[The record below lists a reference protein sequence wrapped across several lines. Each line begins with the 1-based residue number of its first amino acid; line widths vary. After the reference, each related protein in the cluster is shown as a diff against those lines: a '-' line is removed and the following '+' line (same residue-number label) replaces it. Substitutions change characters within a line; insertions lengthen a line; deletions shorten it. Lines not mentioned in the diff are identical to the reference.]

1 MVATHTLDKRHQR
14 TRALRDESSQ
24 ISMAKNSTILKHHR
38 ILQPRLLYVDDQT
51 WMKKEILGVMNNM
64 RLWLEGFPRF
74 DTLVFNQLRQ
84 HVFLIL
90 QDKLAVLFIEVVN
103 SVSAT

>member
-38 ILQPRLLYVDDQT
+38 ILQLRLLFVDDQT
-51 WMKKEILGVMNNM
+51 WMKGEILGVMNNVM
-64 RLWLEGFPRF
+64 LWFEGFPRF
-74 DTLVFNQLRQ
+74 DALYFIITQDNMLVF
-84 HVFLIL
+84 
-90 QDKLAVLFIEVVN
+90 
-103 SVSAT
+103 

>member
-1 MVATHTLDKRHQR
+1 MVATHTLDKWHQK

-38 ILQPRLLYVDDQT
+38 ILQLRLLFVDDQT
-51 WMKKEILGVMNNM
+51 WMRGEILGEINNT

-74 DTLVFNQLRQ
+74 DTLVFNHLTQ